1 MIGNCNV
8 VFHFLLITENR
19 KKYLVCCFIF
29 EKLIE
34 INLNFIN
41 MNKQLLLLF
50 LMLITLFSCEKD
62 YKYVEKI
69 ERERLLGGGIDREDK
84 EEEFQAENDTLAYFE
99 AFKKFVISQKVAVDM
114 KKSLGSSSST
124 PLSFSVYDDKGK
136 EITYVDFPNKEKR
149 ENEITKSI
157 LSLGNSI
164 PKSVVITN
172 KNNVDSTKI
181 KELKTYFKQK
191 KDEFSPEGKT
201 WIKPKSAP
209 AYTNQNGI
217 YCYFQ
222 TENNIPS
229 NLRFRVQYYSS
240 EWLFFD
246 KIQFSIDGKAYEYI
260 PLSTE
265 TDSGDGG
272 YIWEWFDENV
282 STVNDKELLK
292 ALSNAKSAKMK
303 FIGRQYHNIK
313 NISKEQLNGI
323 KRTID
328 YYKALGGNL

>member
-1 MIGNCNV
+1 
-8 VFHFLLITENR
+8 
-19 KKYLVCCFIF
+19 
-29 EKLIE
+29 
-34 INLNFIN
+34 
-41 MNKQLLLLF
+41 MNKKLLF
-50 LMLITLFSCEKD
+50 LFLVLLIPFSCKKD

-69 ERERLLGGGIDREDK
+69 ERERIFGGGTDREEK
-84 EEEFQAENDTLAYFE
+84 EEIFQADNDTLAYLE
-99 AFKKFVISQKVAVDM
+99 AFQKFVISQKVEMEM

-124 PLSFSVYDDKGK
+124 PLSFSIYDEKGN
-136 EITYVDFPNKEKR
+136 ELTFIDFPNKEKR
-149 ENEITKSI
+149 ENEITKRI
-157 LSLGNSI
+157 LSLSSSI
-164 PKSVVITN
+164 PKSTVTDNTSKI
-172 KNNVDSTKI
+172 DSIKI
-181 KELKTYFKQK
+181 NELKVYFKQK

-201 WIKPKSAP
+201 WIKPKSSP

-229 NLRFRVQYYSS
+229 NLRFRVQYYSD

-260 PLSTE
+260 PLDTE

-282 STVNDKELLK
+282 STSNDKELLN
-292 ALSNAKSAKMK
+292 ALANAKSAKMK
-303 FIGRQYHNIK
+303 FIGKQYYDIK
-313 NISKEQLNGI
+313 SISKEQLNGI

-328 YYKALGGNL
+328 YYKALGGSF